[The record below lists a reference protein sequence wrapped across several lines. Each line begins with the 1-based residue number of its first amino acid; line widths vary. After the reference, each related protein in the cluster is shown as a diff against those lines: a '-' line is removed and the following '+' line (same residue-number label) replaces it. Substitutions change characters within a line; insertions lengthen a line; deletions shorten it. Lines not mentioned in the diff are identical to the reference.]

1 MSNPIFYDAMTQR
14 NEFCRRSGLDG
25 DVFLG
30 MHTPLYLPTVNR
42 VSGGTPD
49 ALDSFAT
56 VSLPEGFWIS
66 FFDNNEITQSGFL
79 NFRLTIGAVPD
90 GAESPQVVIPLD
102 NATSGAYWKKG

>member
-1 MSNPIFYDAMTQR
+1 MSNPIFYDAITQR

-30 MHTPLYLPTVNR
+30 MHTPLYIPSMSR
-42 VSGGTPD
+42 VSGTD
-49 ALDSFAT
+49 AALDGFPT
-56 VSLPEGFWIS
+56 VSLPEGFWICYY
-66 FFDNNEITQSGFL
+66 DDNEITQSGFL

-102 NATSGAYWKKG
+102 NAESGAFWRKG